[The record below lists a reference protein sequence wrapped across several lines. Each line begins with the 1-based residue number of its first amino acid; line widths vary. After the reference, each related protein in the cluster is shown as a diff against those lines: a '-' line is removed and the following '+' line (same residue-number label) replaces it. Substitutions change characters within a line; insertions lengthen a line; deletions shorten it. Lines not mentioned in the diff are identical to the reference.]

1 MAGLVPAIDVW
12 SWLFT
17 FDSCDL
23 FFFSIRE
30 SHRSQWLAGVLPSTA
45 ERDELYPKSIKMT
58 PPCAYG
64 MPPRWARPPSM
75 VTMVPL
81 T

>member
-1 MAGLVPAIDVW
+1 MEAKALGPRFRGDERMSGTERSEALAADAG
-12 SWLFT
+12 F
-17 FDSCDL
+17 
-23 FFFSIRE
+23 
-30 SHRSQWLAGVLPSTA
+30 
-45 ERDELYPKSIKMT
+45 
-58 PPCAYG
+58 YG